1 MPSIL
6 VVEDKK
12 SMAEMLKSTLQ
23 SEGYASDTASRGED
37 ALEMLKKQSYDLV
50 ITDLKLPGIDGMALL
65 GEVKAVDPFMPVI
78 IMTAYGTIEVAVE
91 AMKRGAE
98 DFITKPFD
106 IDHLLLKVRKALDR
120 RKLER
125 ENILL
130 REELGRSKGGPEI
143 IGRSRAIKDVIEKI
157 QKVAPTKST
166 VLLLGESG
174 TGKELFAMA
183 IHHLSPRKEGLF
195 VPINCAAIPRELLES
210 ELFGH
215 EKGAF
220 TGATALKL
228 GKFELA
234 NEGTIF
240 LDEVCELEL
249 SLQAKLLRV
258 LQDQQVE
265 RVGGTRPVQV
275 DVRVIA
281 ASNKDLAEEVR
292 EGRFRE
298 DLYYRLNVFPVEIP
312 PLRKR
317 PDDIPL
323 LVDYFIK
330 RFSSEMGKQVEGIDD
345 NALNMLIQYEWKGN
359 VRELENTI
367 ERAMILAD
375 GDRIRKEHIV
385 LVPVSIEA
393 STTNKEVEGSLEDV
407 AREAQRTA
415 ETRLIKR
422 VLEETRW
429 NKTRAAEILKV
440 SYKTLLN
447 KIKEYGLE

>member
-12 SMAEMLKSTLQ
+12 SMAEMLKSTLH
-23 SEGYASDTASRGED
+23 SEGYDSDTAFRGED
-37 ALEMLKKQSYDLV
+37 ALELLKKQSYDLV

-65 GEVKAVDPFMPVI
+65 GEIKAVDPFMPVI

-143 IGRSRAIKDVIEKI
+143 IGKSRAIKDVIEKI

-183 IHHLSPRKEGLF
+183 IHQLSPRKEGLF

-317 PDDIPL
+317 PEDIPL

-330 RFSSEMGKQVEGIDD
+330 RFSSEMGKQVAGIDD
-345 NALNMLIQYEWKGN
+345 
-359 VRELENTI
+359 
-367 ERAMILAD
+367 
-375 GDRIRKEHIV
+375 
-385 LVPVSIEA
+385 
-393 STTNKEVEGSLEDV
+393 
-407 AREAQRTA
+407 
-415 ETRLIKR
+415 
-422 VLEETRW
+422 
-429 NKTRAAEILKV
+429 
-440 SYKTLLN
+440 
-447 KIKEYGLE
+447 